1 MARENPYIELR
12 TAFQNRNFGPIYL
25 LYGEERYFIDKL
37 QETLLEFALEPHEK
51 DFNLDILYGS
61 ETDARAAL
69 GACQA
74 YPMMA
79 TRRVVVIRDFDK
91 MKENSLFKA
100 LAEQP
105 NPASVVFLVC
115 SGKPNM
121 SRHPYRALKEKGRAI
136 EFKALYPNQVPR
148 WIETLAKE
156 RGFALEP
163 KAAHM
168 LADYVG
174 SSLSSVST
182 ELDKLATYVGEREVL
197 TPEDVVQ
204 ASGQTR
210 DYNVFE
216 LQRAVGEKRY
226 DVALQISERLLQQ
239 SSNPKGESNLIVS
252 VLTSFFIKLWQLTG
266 LQASKVPQKEM
277 ASAIGVS
284 PYFLKEYLGCLRR
297 FDVKAMDNAF
307 SALLAAE
314 FELKGGSQRSDRM
327 ILDLMFRKIL
337 TV

>member
-1 MARENPYIELR
+1 MARENPYIALR
-12 TAFQNRNFGPIYL
+12 SAFRSRNFDPVYL
-25 LYGEERYFIDKL
+25 LYGEERYFMDRL
-37 QETLLEFALEPHEK
+37 QETLLEFAIEPHEK

-61 ETDARAAL
+61 EVDVQTAL

-74 YPMMA
+74 FPMMA
-79 TRRVVVIRDFDK
+79 ARRVVIIRDFDK
-91 MKENSLFKA
+91 MKGNGLFKA

-105 NPASVVFLVC
+105 NPSCVVFLVC

-121 SRHPYRALKEKGRAI
+121 SRHPYRALREKARAV

-148 WIETLAKE
+148 WIETLGKE

-163 KAAHM
+163 KAVQM

-174 SSLSSVST
+174 SSLSAVST

-197 TPEDVVQ
+197 TAEDVVQ

-210 DYNVFE
+210 DFNVFE
-216 LQRAVGEKRY
+216 LQRVVGERRY
-226 DVALQISERLLQQ
+226 EDALMISERLLQQ
-239 SSNPKGESNLIVS
+239 SSNQRGESNRIVS

-266 LQASKVPQKEM
+266 LQSARASEKQM
-277 ASAIGVS
+277 ASAVGVS
-284 PYFLKEYLGCLRR
+284 PYFLKEYLASLRR
-297 FDVKAMDNAF
+297 FDGKALDGAF
-307 SALLAAE
+307 SALLAAD

-327 ILDLMFRKIL
+327 ILNLMFRKIL
-337 TV
+337 RS

>member
-12 TAFQNRNFGPIYL
+12 SAFRSRNFDPVYL
-25 LYGEERYFIDKL
+25 LYGEERYFIDRL
-37 QETLLEFALEPHEK
+37 QETLLEFAIEPHEK

-61 ETDARAAL
+61 EVDAQTAL

-74 YPMMA
+74 FPMMA
-79 TRRVVVIRDFDK
+79 ARRVVIIRDFDK
-91 MKENSLFKA
+91 MKENGLFKA
-100 LAEQP
+100 LAENP
-105 NPASVVFLVC
+105 NPSCVVLLVC

-121 SRHPYRALKEKGRAI
+121 SRHPYRALREKARAV

-163 KAAHM
+163 KAVQM

-174 SSLSSVST
+174 SSLSALST

-197 TPEDVVQ
+197 TAEDVVQ

-210 DYNVFE
+210 DFNVFE
-216 LQRAVGEKRY
+216 LQRVVGERRY
-226 DVALQISERLLQQ
+226 EDALMISERLLQQ
-239 SSNPKGESNLIVS
+239 SSNQRGESNRIVS

-266 LQASKVPQKEM
+266 LQSARVSEKQM
-277 ASAIGVS
+277 ASTVGVS
-284 PYFLKEYLGCLRR
+284 PYFLKEYLACLRR
-297 FDVKAMDNAF
+297 FDGKALDGAF
-307 SALLAAE
+307 SALLAAD

-327 ILDLMFRKIL
+327 ILNLMFRKIL
-337 TV
+337 RS

>member
-12 TAFQNRNFGPIYL
+12 SAFRSRNFDPVYL
-25 LYGEERYFIDKL
+25 LYGEERYFIDRL
-37 QETLLEFALEPHEK
+37 QETLLEFAIEPHEK

-61 ETDARAAL
+61 EVDAQTAL
-69 GACQA
+69 GVCQA
-74 YPMMA
+74 FPMMA
-79 TRRVVVIRDFDK
+79 ARRVVIIRDFDK
-91 MKENSLFKA
+91 MKENGLFKA
-100 LAEQP
+100 LAENP
-105 NPASVVFLVC
+105 NPSCVVLLVC

-121 SRHPYRALKEKGRAI
+121 SRHPYRALREKARAV

-163 KAAHM
+163 KAVQM

-174 SSLSSVST
+174 SSLSALST

-197 TPEDVVQ
+197 TAEDVVQ

-210 DYNVFE
+210 DFNVFE
-216 LQRAVGEKRY
+216 LQRVVGERRY
-226 DVALQISERLLQQ
+226 EDALMISERLLQQ
-239 SSNPKGESNLIVS
+239 SSNQRGESNRIVS

-266 LQASKVPQKEM
+266 LQSARVSEKQM
-277 ASAIGVS
+277 ASTVGVS
-284 PYFLKEYLGCLRR
+284 PYFLKEYLACLRR
-297 FDVKAMDNAF
+297 FDGKALDGAF
-307 SALLAAE
+307 SALLAAD

-327 ILDLMFRKIL
+327 ILNLMFRKIL
-337 TV
+337 RS

>member
-12 TAFQNRNFGPIYL
+12 SALRSRNFDPVYL
-25 LYGEERYFIDKL
+25 LYGEERYFMDRL
-37 QETLLEFALEPHEK
+37 QETLLEFAIEPHEK

-61 ETDARAAL
+61 EVDVQTAL

-74 YPMMA
+74 FPMMA
-79 TRRVVVIRDFDK
+79 ARRVVIIRDFDK
-91 MKENSLFKA
+91 MKGNGLFKA

-105 NPASVVFLVC
+105 NPSCVVFLVC

-121 SRHPYRALKEKGRAI
+121 SRHPYRALREKARAV

-148 WIETLAKE
+148 WIETLGKE

-163 KAAHM
+163 KAVQM

-174 SSLSSVST
+174 SSLSAVST

-197 TPEDVVQ
+197 TAEDVVQ

-210 DYNVFE
+210 DFNVFE
-216 LQRAVGEKRY
+216 LQRVVGERRY
-226 DVALQISERLLQQ
+226 EDALMISERLLQQ
-239 SSNPKGESNLIVS
+239 SSNQRGESNRIVS

-266 LQASKVPQKEM
+266 LQSARASEKQM
-277 ASAIGVS
+277 ASAVGVS
-284 PYFLKEYLGCLRR
+284 PYFLKEYLACLRR
-297 FDVKAMDNAF
+297 FDGIALNGAF
-307 SALLAAE
+307 SALLAAD

-327 ILDLMFRKIL
+327 ILNLMFRKIL
-337 TV
+337 RS